1 MKRVNFRS
9 FPKASF
15 LHFFSDKPYVEL
27 LAQKYQLSAG
37 AVYGIDITVSPIPTL
52 GKETQH
58 ILVYSVRQNLGW
70 DETEHV
76 F

>member
-9 FPKASF
+9 FPQTGF
-15 LHFFSDKPYVEL
+15 LCFFSPYGEL
-27 LAQKYQLSAG
+27 LAQKYQLPAG
-37 AVYGIDITVSPIPTL
+37 AAYGMGIRVSPIPTL

-58 ILVYSVRQNLGW
+58 ILNYSVQQKLGR
-70 DETEHV
+70 DETEHA